1 MMMRNKFVSK
11 GPVGGKTDGKSPAR
25 PGTGGKKPE
34 DGKKEKRDRKT
45 KEPKKPETVDI
56 SWRLYVP
63 PQVVQPEAEELEA
76 EIDGEEKKSQVSDT
90 GNEQINTNVDN

>member
-1 MMMRNKFVSK
+1 MMMRNKFGNK

-25 PGTGGKKPE
+25 PVGVGGKKPE
-34 DGKKEKRDRKT
+34 DGKKEKRDRKA

-63 PQVVQPEAEELEA
+63 PQVVQSEPEE
-76 EIDGEEKKSQVSDT
+76 
-90 GNEQINTNVDN
+90 